1 MRNNE
6 LPLEVVCAL
15 KSEQDI
21 ISKQIYKEKL
31 PVKMAPYEDGTFSIE
46 IPLNQDFIIEIRLD
60 QKFKLSVSFY
70 QSVDDYDRSLHQIV
84 PIKQFVPQSVLNL
97 GHYSRGS
104 YILNTSESISAPAIS
119 AMRVLLSE
127 RRSLIKMCH
136 VSSCYTRDG
145 QLKKKLLYWTTK
157 ATLLSIEKK
166 SEGGHIVTGIPKSKQ
181 GIYDALPG
189 IHGSNGTY
197 AEHTT
202 YFWALTYR
210 VKYLAYE
217 WRVCDILIEDINDY
231 IIGEL
236 KPRLGWE
243 KISPQRLERLN
254 KCIKGKQLT
263 VITHDMDVAPGYRSF
278 YPENSNDK
286 WNDFLNDCFKDID

>member
-6 LPLEVVCAL
+6 LPLEVVYAL
-15 KSEQDI
+15 ESERDI

-31 PVKMAPYEDGTFSIE
+31 PATLTPDEDGTFIIE
-46 IPLNQDFIIEIRLD
+46 IPLNRDFFIEISLD
-60 QKFKLSVSFY
+60 KKFKLSVSFY
-70 QSVDDYDRSLHQIV
+70 QSVEDYDRLCHQIV
-84 PIKQFVPQSVLNL
+84 PKKHFVPQSVLNL
-97 GHYSRGS
+97 GQYSKGS
-104 YILNTSESISAPAIS
+104 YILNTKDSISEPAIS
-119 AMRVLLSE
+119 AIRVLVSE

-145 QLKKKLLYWTTK
+145 QLKKKSLYWPTE
-157 ATLLSIEKK
+157 ATLLSIDKK

-181 GIYDALPG
+181 AFYDALPG

-202 YFWALTYR
+202 YYWALTYR

-217 WRVCDILIEDINDY
+217 WRVSGVLFEDINDY
-231 IIGEL
+231 ITNEL

-243 KISPQRLERLN
+243 RISPQRLERLN
-254 KCIKGKQLT
+254 KCIKGRKLK
-263 VITHDMDVAPGYRSF
+263 VITRDVDEAPGARSF
-278 YPENSNDK
+278 FPENSNDR
-286 WNDFLNDCFKDID
+286 WNEFLNDCFNGLS